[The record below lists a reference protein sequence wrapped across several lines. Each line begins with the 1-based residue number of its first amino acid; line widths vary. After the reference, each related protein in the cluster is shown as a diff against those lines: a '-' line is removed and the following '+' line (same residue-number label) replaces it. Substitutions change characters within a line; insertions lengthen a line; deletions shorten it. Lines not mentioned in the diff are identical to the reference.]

1 MKPMIIL
8 RAEEALIMKK
18 AIKII
23 KKEQRAAAP
32 ATAKSAAPESHSL
45 RQTTREVAGNVAA
58 WVKEFQQRRR
68 PDPRQSFT
76 NLFAQPAAS

>member
-1 MKPMIIL
+1 
-8 RAEEALIMKK
+8 MKK

-23 KKEQRAAAP
+23 KKGQRAEATG
-32 ATAKSAAPESHSL
+32 TAKSAAPDSHSL

-76 NLFAQPAAS
+76 NLFVQSSASLNL

>member
-1 MKPMIIL
+1 MIIL
-8 RAEEALIMKK
+8 KAEEALNMKK

-23 KKEQRAAAP
+23 KKEERANVS
-32 ATAKSAAPESHSL
+32 ATAKSAAPESLSL
-45 RQTTREVAGNVAA
+45 RQTTREVAGNVAS

-76 NLFAQPAAS
+76 NLFVQPAH